1 MYVCVC
7 EAVTDGQI
15 RRAVGEGACSMRLLR
30 ERLGVAANCGRC
42 APFAKQVLDAV
53 RAEVRP
59 PELTPA

>member
-53 RAEVRP
+53 RAEERV